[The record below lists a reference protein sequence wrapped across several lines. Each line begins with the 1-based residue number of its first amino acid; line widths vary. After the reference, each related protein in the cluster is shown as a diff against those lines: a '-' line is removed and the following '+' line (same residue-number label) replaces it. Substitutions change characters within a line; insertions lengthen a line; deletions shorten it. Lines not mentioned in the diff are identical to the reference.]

1 MGTVTT
7 SVALVWQPARY
18 AVRWA
23 HHPAEVPAFDPSRG
37 GDPYFPVPPEDG
49 EQVGFRFIARDLG
62 GGQPPPEPHGF
73 VSVEEVDPVSGAV
86 SEFDVPVVNYPRLVR
101 VTVRDVGTASS
112 GLKPL
117 EELADLARHI
127 GDENRMERV
136 QALMEKYGPL
146 AYGTFDFTLEAWK
159 EAAIALHAHLALLR
173 QIAAIAEAEDRPER
187 AIRLDAEH
195 RRDLV
200 ACIAPT
206 RGTLAIPAASTMSAA
221 IEASQTLRAVRERAT
236 SLYWSEFA
244 RSSRS
249 YAHPGAWFRQPER
262 ASWGQ
267 VNLVDLGD
275 AVGQVVVRCGCRGWA
290 FHELWQEA
298 TRHASIHVCQ
308 GCGRLFVAGRKD
320 ARHCSDACR
329 VKHFRRRGGA
339 AADAGR

>member
-1 MGTVTT
+1 MRTVTT

-23 HHPAEVPAFDPSRG
+23 HRPAEVPAFDPSRG
-37 GDPYFPVPPEDG
+37 GDPYFPVPPEDA
-49 EQVGFRFIARDLG
+49 EQVGLRFITRDLG
-62 GGQPPPEPHGF
+62 GGQPPPEPHAF

-86 SEFDVPVVNYPRLVR
+86 SVFDVPVVNYPRLAR
-101 VTVRDVGTASS
+101 ATVRDVGMVS
-112 GLKPL
+112 GDLKPL

-127 GDENRMERV
+127 GDEDLMERV
-136 QALMEKYGPL
+136 QVLMERFGPL

-159 EAAIALHAHLALLR
+159 EAAIELHAHLALLH
-173 QIAAIAEAEDRPER
+173 QIAAIAEVEDRSER
-187 AIRLDAEH
+187 VIRLDADH
-195 RRDLV
+195 RRDLM
-200 ACIAPT
+200 ACIAPI
-206 RGTLAIPAASTMSAA
+206 RGTLAIPAASTMSSV
-221 IEASQTLRAVRERAT
+221 IEGSQTLRAVREQIS
-236 SLYWSEFA
+236 SLYWREFV
-244 RSSRS
+244 RSSRP

-298 TRHASIHVCQ
+298 TRHASIHLCQ

-329 VKHFRRRGGA
+329 VRHFRRRGGR
-339 AADAGR
+339 GQSTGG